1 MARCTARAPRGILP
15 SSLQLFVSHYNVS
28 VTIEIRAARLERRAI
43 QEETNHAPRK
53 NKREAV
59 AFAGGRER

>member
-1 MARCTARAPRGILP
+1 MP

-59 AFAGGRER
+59 AFVGGRER